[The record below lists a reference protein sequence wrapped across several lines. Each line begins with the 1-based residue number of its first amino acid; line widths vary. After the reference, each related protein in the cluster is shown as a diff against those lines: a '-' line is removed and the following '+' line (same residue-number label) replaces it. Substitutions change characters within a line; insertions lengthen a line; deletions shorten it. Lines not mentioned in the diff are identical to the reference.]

1 MKGRIIVP
9 DVVEFIT
16 QKFSKVMFDP
26 SLFLDPTERPYEK
39 LIGDIYLPSSVRGL
53 SIDQVG
59 ELASFFGPY
68 IPREQIQFGYNTYK
82 ERLSRIIWR
91 EFSGRE
97 FASQVPQE
105 LLRGYHALL
114 EAEIPNAVK
123 FILVD
128 EFVFLAT
135 QSCLLSRLKKPFK
148 YFEKL
153 NVLPLINLEE
163 RVPQEWVKPVRGMK
177 KCATWIGF
185 IVGSI
190 ILGAGIGATIA
201 AAIQGTRLLII
212 DP

>member
-1 MKGRIIVP
+1 MS
-9 DVVEFIT
+9 DAVEFIT
-16 QKFSKVMFDP
+16 QKFSKIMFDP
-26 SLFLDPTERPYEK
+26 SLFLDPTERPYEE
-39 LIGDIYLPSSVRGL
+39 LLRDIYLPSSVLGL
-53 SIDQVG
+53 SRDQVG

-68 IPREQIQFGYNTYK
+68 IPRERVQFGYNTYR
-82 ERLSRIIWR
+82 ERLSRIVWK
-91 EFSGRE
+91 EFNGRE

-105 LLRGYHALL
+105 LLHGYHALL
-114 EAEIPNAVK
+114 EAEISDTVR

-148 YFEKL
+148 FFEKL
-153 NVLPLINLEE
+153 NALPLINLEE

-185 IVGSI
+185 IVGSV
-190 ILGAGIGATIA
+190 ILGPGIGVTIA
-201 AAIQGTRLLII
+201 ATIEGARLVII